1 MCMFCNDVT
10 SGKPGVMFKDAK
22 GNFCSL
28 VWFEYEQMP
37 ELHIKS
43 DGSFAYVQVFNCP
56 ICGRFAHLGL
66 YEMTRNELP
75 RYRRRTGGGERERAG
90 GAG

>member
-56 ICGRFAHLGL
+56 ICGRSFDGL
-66 YEMTRNELP
+66 NWEGDAASTEKEGRL
-75 RYRRRTGGGERERAG
+75 
-90 GAG
+90 